1 MKPLYTKKELLKL
14 LKEKQKELA
23 TINLHTLV
31 CNINLDMFDLDWQIA
46 MHVEFPNSSP
56 TKEELGHHIDRMF
69 ETHLTI
75 EELGHHIDRIYETH
89 LTIECLEHDFE
100 ICSEQLKT
108 IKMLL
113 QEYRS

>member
-1 MKPLYTKKELLKL
+1 MVLIMKPLYTKKELLKL

-23 TINLHTLV
+23 TINLHILV

-56 TKEELGHHIDRMF
+56 
-69 ETHLTI
+69 TI